1 MIVAIPSSARASI
14 MDFGIYSSI
23 HLPLL
28 SFMREGGVKSLSELN
43 YINVFIITIL
53 ARNKRLYSKDQI
65 GNGIP

>member
-28 SFMREGGVKSLSELN
+28 AFMREGGVKSLSELN
-43 YINVFIITIL
+43 YINVFVLLRIL
-53 ARNKRLYSKDQI
+53 RETKYGLLKAVRY
-65 GNGIP
+65 